1 MVFLHGK
8 IDFDTA
14 AAFDPDERLAAAP
27 PDQVA
32 IRQTLLAGVR
42 IEVTPA
48 ITVVNLEP
56 GKQRDAA
63 LLVGQD
69 DTADHPSGNSGVG
82 QYGRHRLN
90 EFR

>member
-48 ITVVNLEP
+48 ITVVDLEP
-56 GKQRDAA
+56 G
-63 LLVGQD
+63 
-69 DTADHPSGNSGVG
+69 
-82 QYGRHRLN
+82 
-90 EFR
+90 